1 MNKSKSKCKTDA
13 KCAANAYVKSIES
26 NLEKKGIS
34 KKDIEQLVSAKTQ
47 YEAVFQDKS
56 SNFGV
61 DAVAGSGDEEPKYN
75 FESSFDTLH
84 FLMIY
89 FYTNPEKI
97 GQMYDL
103 K

>member
-1 MNKSKSKCKTDA
+1 MSHLFFETAKNKQITD
-13 KCAANAYVKSIES
+13 N
-26 NLEKKGIS
+26 NLF
-34 KKDIEQLVSAKTQ
+34 SAKTQ
-47 YEAVFQDKS
+47 YEAAFQDKS

-61 DAVAGSGDEEPKYN
+61 DAVAGSGDEKPRYS

-97 GQMYDL
+97 EQMYDL